1 MNKVLITGAS
11 SGIGKEL
18 AHCFAKDQHH
28 LIITARSEKELLAL
42 KEELEKKYSITVDLF
57 PTDLSQIEN
66 VQKLTRWVAENGW
79 SITHLIN
86 NAGFGD
92 VGLFEY
98 TQWTKN
104 QQMIE
109 LNITALTALCHH
121 YVPLMKE
128 NGFGRIL
135 NVASTAAFQPGPTM
149 AVYFATKSYVLH
161 FSEALNGELKGSGIS
176 VTALC
181 PGPTQTQ
188 FAKAAGFNDNGIF
201 DSTKKFP
208 SAKEVAEFG
217 YQSLLKQK
225 SVAIHGLK
233 NYVLANT
240 SRIFPRDMVV
250 AVAKWMMKG

>member
-79 SITHLIN
+79 SVTHLIN

-109 LNITALTALCHH
+109 LQN
-121 YVPLMKE
+121 
-128 NGFGRIL
+128 
-135 NVASTAAFQPGPTM
+135 
-149 AVYFATKSYVLH
+149 
-161 FSEALNGELKGSGIS
+161 
-176 VTALC
+176 
-181 PGPTQTQ
+181 
-188 FAKAAGFNDNGIF
+188 
-201 DSTKKFP
+201 
-208 SAKEVAEFG
+208 
-217 YQSLLKQK
+217 
-225 SVAIHGLK
+225 
-233 NYVLANT
+233 
-240 SRIFPRDMVV
+240 
-250 AVAKWMMKG
+250 